1 MVETVNNFPIE
12 QHRVDQFTANVQAAL
27 FKQGGLVYGSFS
39 QGSYHGEKGQVV
51 NFLGPVEFVER
62 DTVYQDSKFSETEHT
77 QRWITGRDFD
87 INMLIDRIDQ
97 LRMIYDPASPY
108 VNLIRDAANRK
119 MDQIAVQAFF
129 DVARTGKSGATFT
142 AFPAQDIIA
151 EAGTARMSV
160 AKLRSARKLLR
171 KRHVD
176 MRAERPM
183 ILVTSEQIDDLLA
196 EVTVGSH
203 DYNVV
208 KPLVDGDV
216 SSFMGFTFIPFEDA
230 VQGNYNTAGNADTNG
245 LPVRKAASNYI
256 RQCPVYVQSGMHFG
270 LWQGFQLQIAP
281 NPTKNFIPQIHA
293 DFTCGATRQQEG
305 KVLKLECFEV

>member
-27 FKQGGLVYGSFS
+27 FKKGGLVYGSFS
-39 QGSYHGEKGQVV
+39 QGSYNGEKAQVV

-87 INMLIDRIDQ
+87 INMLIDRVDQ

-129 DVARTGKSGATFT
+129 DTARTGKAGATFT
-142 AFPAQDIIA
+142 AFPAQDYIV
-151 EAGTARMSV
+151 EGGTARMSV
-160 AKLRSARKLLR
+160 AKLRAARKLLR

-176 MRAERPM
+176 LRAERPI

-216 SSFMGFTFIPFEDA
+216 SSFMGFTFVPYEDA
-230 VQGNYNTAGNADTNG
+230 VVGQYNLLANADTNG
-245 LPVRKAASNYI
+245 LPVRKNGANYL
-256 RQCPVYVQSGMHFG
+256 RQCPVYVPSGMHFG

-281 NPTKNFIPQIHA
+281 NVNKNFIPQIHA
-293 DFTCGATRQQEG
+293 DFTCGATRVMEG